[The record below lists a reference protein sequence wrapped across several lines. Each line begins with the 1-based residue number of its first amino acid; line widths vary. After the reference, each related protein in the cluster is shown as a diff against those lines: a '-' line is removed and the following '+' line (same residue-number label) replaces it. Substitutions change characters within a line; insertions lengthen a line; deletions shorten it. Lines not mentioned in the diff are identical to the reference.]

1 MDDITYFS
9 KDGKFSLKKNLQESG
24 ASIHQ
29 FDDIKKLLTHLINV
43 PDTPYLLFE
52 SSNLDDDHQFLEAIF
67 NLNNM
72 LPIIFLCH
80 QHSCEVDSII
90 KKYATMQT
98 CKNLAELE
106 QLVSNIAKN
115 PRKSNRVNWPL
126 TAKFFKD
133 PKRPVMGKGNIT
145 SLSVGGLFIKTQN
158 LEDVDLEDKLYFD
171 IAFMDFTFLVEGVVI
186 SITPA
191 KDSNNN
197 IGGFSVKFENISDP
211 TKKYILNLINHKLI
225 NMLINDLK

>member
-1 MDDITYFS
+1 MDNITYFS
-9 KDGKFSLKKNLQESG
+9 KDGKFSFKKNLQESHV
-24 ASIHQ
+24 SILQ

-52 SSNLDDDHQFLEAIF
+52 PSNLADDHKFLEAIF

-72 LPIIFLCH
+72 LPIIFLCN
-80 QHSCEVDSII
+80 QHSCEAENILKQYSTTQI
-90 KKYATMQT
+90 
-98 CKNLAELE
+98 CKNFTEFEELVTKID
-106 QLVSNIAKN
+106 QN
-115 PRKSNRVNWPL
+115 PRKFNRVNWPL

-133 PKRPVMGKGNIT
+133 PKRPVMGIGNIT
-145 SLSVGGLFIKTQN
+145 SLSIGGLFIKTQN

-171 IAFMDFTFLVEGVVI
+171 IVFMDFTFLVEGAVI

-197 IGGFSVKFENISDP
+197 IGGFSVKFDNISEP
-211 TKKYILNLINHKLI
+211 TKKYILNLINHKLL
-225 NMLINDLK
+225 NMLINDL